1 MKGFYKIIFIAC
13 FAILSTFFISDDV
26 THAAWNNNA
35 YDFYHNTSGVRDDNG
50 IPLGADKIL
59 IKDGSLWYCQRG
71 KTSTAALRYKIIGH
85 RITYRNGGSTYTIH
99 SPLNDGITRV
109 VDSNKYWDG
118 GIQYTYDLWEIK
130 YADVYNEFI
139 RVHGAID
146 AFSPLVNNKSSV
158 QLTADTYVTTLRDGV
173 KLGGSVDRSGS
184 MSGVVFYQQSDYRR
198 FLSTGHNIYLQEW
211 NEMYNISCNIPAGK
225 KTPDLTTSEV
235 YVSSPRN
242 SEEVYSTNVN
252 FADKVYVK
260 TGKDLTIR
268 YDSRLSYALDFYG
281 MHATFWDTTDFY
293 GDASGTL
300 AMDSKS
306 NDWTISFTN
315 NKWYGQLNGSF
326 KDRISPNFK
335 IVKNEKGE
343 KELSFYKSN
352 NPIIKTFI
360 YKYYARK
367 YQPINDKY
375 LQNLFTLYMQEIK
388 KETEKIF
395 PNAKFVLFVY
405 SDDLNDLDIK
415 TIEQQGI
422 TVIELKNII
431 NKDIYSD
438 EKYKAWD
445 KVHPNRLAW
454 EEITPVLGEILQ
466 F

>member
-1 MKGFYKIIFIAC
+1 MEKFKI
-13 FAILSTFFISDDV
+13 
-26 THAAWNNNA
+26 
-35 YDFYHNTSGVRDDNG
+35 
-50 IPLGADKIL
+50 K
-59 IKDGSLWYCQRG
+59 
-71 KTSTAALRYKIIGH
+71 
-85 RITYRNGGSTYTIH
+85 
-99 SPLNDGITRV
+99 
-109 VDSNKYWDG
+109 
-118 GIQYTYDLWEIK
+118 
-130 YADVYNEFI
+130 
-139 RVHGAID
+139 
-146 AFSPLVNNKSSV
+146 
-158 QLTADTYVTTLRDGV
+158 
-173 KLGGSVDRSGS
+173 
-184 MSGVVFYQQSDYRR
+184 
-198 FLSTGHNIYLQEW
+198 
-211 NEMYNISCNIPAGK
+211 
-225 KTPDLTTSEV
+225 
-235 YVSSPRN
+235 
-242 SEEVYSTNVN
+242 
-252 FADKVYVK
+252 
-260 TGKDLTIR
+260 
-268 YDSRLSYALDFYG
+268 
-281 MHATFWDTTDFY
+281 
-293 GDASGTL
+293 
-300 AMDSKS
+300 
-306 NDWTISFTN
+306 
-315 NKWYGQLNGSF
+315 SF
-326 KDRISPNFK
+326 KDIHTCLLALRTIIINILILISLLIALEFIFATIQTNKEISDNLKTQNQNNIINFPKFTLCEYFAEIKNRFICYYKETDYNKYFSLDEFRKPTTGKQYKNACIVIAGCSFTYGEALDDDETFGAVLSEKYPKYKIYNIGLTGASSRETLYILRNHKKYEKENLLPKQGEETKFVIYTYIHDQKRRLINNVFRISPNFK

-445 KVHPNRLAW
+445 KGHPNRLAW

>member
-1 MKGFYKIIFIAC
+1 MPKQGEETKFVI
-13 FAILSTFFISDDV
+13 
-26 THAAWNNNA
+26 
-35 YDFYHNTSGVRDDNG
+35 
-50 IPLGADKIL
+50 
-59 IKDGSLWYCQRG
+59 
-71 KTSTAALRYKIIGH
+71 
-85 RITYRNGGSTYTIH
+85 
-99 SPLNDGITRV
+99 
-109 VDSNKYWDG
+109 
-118 GIQYTYDLWEIK
+118 YTYIHDQKRRLINN
-130 YADVYNEFI
+130 VY
-139 RVHGAID
+139 
-146 AFSPLVNNKSSV
+146 
-158 QLTADTYVTTLRDGV
+158 
-173 KLGGSVDRSGS
+173 
-184 MSGVVFYQQSDYRR
+184 
-198 FLSTGHNIYLQEW
+198 
-211 NEMYNISCNIPAGK
+211 
-225 KTPDLTTSEV
+225 
-235 YVSSPRN
+235 
-242 SEEVYSTNVN
+242 
-252 FADKVYVK
+252 
-260 TGKDLTIR
+260 
-268 YDSRLSYALDFYG
+268 
-281 MHATFWDTTDFY
+281 
-293 GDASGTL
+293 
-300 AMDSKS
+300 
-306 NDWTISFTN
+306 
-315 NKWYGQLNGSF
+315 
-326 KDRISPNFK
+326 RISPNFK